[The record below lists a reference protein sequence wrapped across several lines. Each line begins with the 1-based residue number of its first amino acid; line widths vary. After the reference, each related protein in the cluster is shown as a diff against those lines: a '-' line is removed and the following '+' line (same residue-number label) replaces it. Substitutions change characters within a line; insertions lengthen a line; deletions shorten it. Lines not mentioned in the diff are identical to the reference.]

1 VQEAGRPDL
10 PTALASLAEVR
21 PADSKPVQA
30 LALTGGVAGAP
41 FAAGVLV
48 GWSEAGTR
56 PTFDEVTG
64 VSSGSL
70 IGAYAFLGPKYD
82 ANVQRLILNL
92 KTADLIK
99 LRPVRYALHNGA
111 FGSNE
116 PAERLLQTEINDAF
130 LADLRQAHA
139 EGRRFFV
146 GTMNL
151 ETKRLAIWDMGAI
164 ASSGRPDADDLVRKV
179 LLASIA
185 WPGFVPP
192 VEFNVEVNGHWYH
205 EQHYDGGPAAMAF
218 MRSGPLAKW
227 PEQVG
232 RAQSAWLPGSNLY
245 VLACRKLYANPAPV
259 PKRALPR
266 LMSSVGAIFEA
277 LTRADIARL
286 YAVCTLT
293 GTPFHLLA
301 LPQDSP
307 EESISVGDMYP
318 KEPHILFD
326 KGYQMGAAGPPWR
339 LTPPELEPGDQ
350 PNP

>member
-1 VQEAGRPDL
+1 
-10 PTALASLAEVR
+10 
-21 PADSKPVQA
+21 
-30 LALTGGVAGAP
+30 
-41 FAAGVLV
+41 
-48 GWSEAGTR
+48 
-56 PTFDEVTG
+56 
-64 VSSGSL
+64 
-70 IGAYAFLGPKYD
+70 
-82 ANVQRLILNL
+82 
-92 KTADLIK
+92 
-99 LRPVRYALHNGA
+99 
-111 FGSNE
+111 
-116 PAERLLQTEINDAF
+116 
-130 LADLRQAHA
+130 
-139 EGRRFFV
+139 
-146 GTMNL
+146 
-151 ETKRLAIWDMGAI
+151 
-164 ASSGRPDADDLVRKV
+164 
-179 LLASIA
+179 LASIA

-227 PEQVG
+227 PEQGG

-301 LPQDSP
+301 VPQDSP

-318 KEPHILFD
+318 KEPQILFD